1 MSLERLKERERYVKQ
16 TQFFPWHALSVLGSD
31 PGLEGPLGPR
41 NPQEKIS
48 VFPSVELN
56 YFGTLFLKL
65 CNFVLNYLESHRMS
79 VEPF

>member
-16 TQFFPWHALSVLGSD
+16 PQFFPWHAPSVLGSD

-41 NPQEKIS
+41 NPQDKIS

-56 YFGTLFLKL
+56 HFDTLFLKL
-65 CNFVLNYLESHRMS
+65 CNFALNYSESHRMF
-79 VEPF
+79 V

>member
-1 MSLERLKERERYVKQ
+1 MSLERRKERERYVKQ
-16 TQFFPWHALSVLGSD
+16 PLFFPWHALSVLGSD

-56 YFGTLFLKL
+56 HFNTLLLGIMQFCSKL
-65 CNFVLNYLESHRMS
+65 LEKS
-79 VEPF
+79 

>member
-16 TQFFPWHALSVLGSD
+16 TQFFPWHAPSVLGSD

-41 NPQEKIS
+41 NPQDKIS

-56 YFGTLFLKL
+56 HFDTLFLKL
-65 CNFVLNYLESHRMS
+65 CNFALNYSESHRMF
-79 VEPF
+79 V